1 MPSHARFAAV
11 DQGPFLHRLSRP
23 SKRAACLRLAA
34 TVVLGA
40 LFFAAFPVRPAMAD
54 QAEKLLSLLSQMES
68 SYARIQDYTAV
79 FQKKE
84 RWRDKPL
91 PEERIMVKFQ
101 KPLKVYM
108 KWLDG
113 PAKEALYVNGE
124 YNNKVLAR
132 CDGLLGLVTWS
143 FNPTDSALMDRNR
156 HPITDLGFGFIIDMM
171 RKDIPLALK
180 SGEIEI
186 VRMEEEIFNGRPS
199 TVIEARFSPRE
210 GRQYYTSHV
219 IFHVDKEY
227 LMPVGVAC
235 YDEKEVLQ
243 EQYSY
248 LDVKLNAG
256 LSEMDFSKGN
266 KAYRF

>member
-1 MPSHARFAAV
+1 MPAIPARR
-11 DQGPFLHRLSRP
+11 RLSP
-23 SKRAACLRLAA
+23 PAGPRLAA
-34 TVVLGA
+34 AVLLA
-40 LFFAAFPVRPAMAD
+40 VLFSAILCARPAAAA
-54 QAEKLLSLLSQMES
+54 QGEKLLALISQMES

-79 FQKKE
+79 FLKKE

-113 PAKEALYVNGE
+113 PDKEALYVNGQ

-132 CDGLLGLVTWS
+132 CGGLLGLVTWTFS
-143 FNPTDSALMDRNR
+143 PTDSALMDRNR
-156 HPITDLGFGFIIDMM
+156 HPITDLGFGFIIAMM
-171 RKDIPLALK
+171 RKDIPQALDN
-180 SGEIEI
+180 GEIEI
-186 VRMEEEIFNGRPS
+186 VRMDEDVFNGRPA
-199 TVIEARFSPRE
+199 TTIELRFAPKD
-210 GRQYYTSHV
+210 GRQYYTTHA

-227 LMPVGVAC
+227 LLPVGVAC
-235 YDEKEVLQ
+235 YDEREVLQ

-248 LDVKLNAG
+248 QDVKLNAG

>member
-1 MPSHARFAAV
+1 
-11 DQGPFLHRLSRP
+11 
-23 SKRAACLRLAA
+23 
-34 TVVLGA
+34 
-40 LFFAAFPVRPAMAD
+40 MAD
-54 QAEKLLSLLSQMES
+54 QGEKLLALLSQMES

-84 RWRDKPL
+84 RWQDKPL

-113 PAKEALYVNGE
+113 PEKEALYVNGQ

-156 HPITDLGFGFIIDMM
+156 HPITDLGFGFIIAMM
-171 RKDIPLALK
+171 RQNIPLALDN
-180 SGEIEI
+180 GEIEI
-186 VRMEEEIFNGRPS
+186 VRMDEDIFNGRPA
-199 TVIEARFSPRE
+199 TIIELRFAPHG
-210 GRQYYTSHV
+210 GRQYYTSHA

-227 LMPVGVAC
+227 QLPVGVAC

-248 LDVKLNAG
+248 QDVKLNAG
-256 LSEMDFSKGN
+256 LSELDFSKGN

>member
-1 MPSHARFAAV
+1 
-11 DQGPFLHRLSRP
+11 
-23 SKRAACLRLAA
+23 
-34 TVVLGA
+34 
-40 LFFAAFPVRPAMAD
+40 MAGQD
-54 QAEKLLSLLSQMES
+54 EKLLALLGQMEA

-101 KPLKVYM
+101 KPMKVYM

-132 CDGLLGLVTWS
+132 CDGLLGLVTWT

-156 HPITDLGFGFIIDMM
+156 HPITDLGFGFIIEMM
-171 RKDIPLALK
+171 RRDIPVALDK
-180 SGEIEI
+180 GEIEI
-186 VRMEEEIFNGRPS
+186 VRMDEEIFNGRPA
-199 TVIEARFSPRE
+199 TTIELRFAPKD
-210 GRQYYTSHV
+210 GRWYYTSHA

-227 LMPVGVAC
+227 LLPVGVTC
-235 YDEKEVLQ
+235 YDEREVMQ

-248 LDVKLNAG
+248 QDVKLNAG
-256 LSEMDFSKGN
+256 LSENDFSKGN
-266 KAYRF
+266 KDYRFCPF